1 MTNRATLIKS
11 GLAALL
17 VVFAALLPR
26 LNISVPGVLPGP
38 TYTPGTLQV
47 LAYAF
52 LIAAL
57 ALSYHLVFG
66 LAGLLS
72 FGHALFFGAGAYGLA
87 MILKQLLPAEMSSG
101 TALLIAIGLTLVFAF
116 ILASA
121 VGALALRVSGI
132 TFAMVTLACAQA
144 MNVLVRRNTGGLTG
158 GEEGVSITSSMVPSF
173 LIGVR
178 NSANLYWIAL
188 AILVVVYLA
197 TLWVERSRVGH
208 VAAAAREN
216 ELRVRVLGLRPYT
229 VRLFVFTAAGML
241 AAIAGMGMVLLQ
253 SGTTP
258 RVTSADFTLTILVI
272 VVLGGVGFRWGAI
285 VGGLVYTLLDKRLSD
300 LASASFID
308 SLPSVLRIPL
318 SEPVFIL
325 GMVFVLVVMFV
336 PGGIA
341 GITDRVRRGAPVT
354 SSLEEAGELSADTG
368 AGEQEES
375 VHERS

>member
-1 MTNRATLIKS
+1 MTRLSS
-11 GLAALL
+11 GPVKAALVGAL
-17 VVFAALLPR
+17 VLFAALLPR
-26 LNISVPGVLPGP
+26 LNISIPGVLPGP
-38 TYTPGTLQV
+38 TYTPGTLQI

-52 LIAAL
+52 LIGAL

-66 LAGLLS
+66 VAGMLS

-87 MILKQLLPAEMSSG
+87 IILRRLLPAELPAG
-101 TALLIAIGLTLVFAF
+101 TGLLVAVLLTLLLAFAVSM
-116 ILASA
+116 L
-121 VGALALRVSGI
+121 VGSVALRVTGI
-132 TFAMVTLACAQA
+132 TFAMVTLAFAQA

-188 AILVVVYLA
+188 AILVVVYLG
-197 TLWVERSRVGH
+197 TVWIERSRLGS

-229 VRLFVFTAAGML
+229 VRLFIFTAAGVL
-241 AAIAGMGMVLLQ
+241 AAVAGMGMVLLQ

-272 VVLGGVGFRWGAI
+272 VVLGGVGFRWGAV
-285 VGGLVYTLLDKRLSD
+285 VGGMIYTLLDKRLSD
-300 LASASFID
+300 LASSDLID
-308 SLPSVLRIPL
+308 SLPALLRVPL

-325 GMVFVLVVMFV
+325 GSIFVLVVMFI

-341 GITDRVRRGAPVT
+341 GIADRVRRGRPI
-354 SSLEEAGELSADTG
+354 SSSIEEPDA
-368 AGEQEES
+368 EES
-375 VHERS
+375 AHDER